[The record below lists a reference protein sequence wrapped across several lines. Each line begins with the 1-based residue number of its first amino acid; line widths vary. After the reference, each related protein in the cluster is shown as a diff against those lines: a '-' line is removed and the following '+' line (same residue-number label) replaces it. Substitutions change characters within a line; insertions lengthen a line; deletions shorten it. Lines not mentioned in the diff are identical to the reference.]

1 VKARELLSGLGL
13 PARDLSEVPDSE
25 KRFPD
30 GAQYRVEIP
39 SVEGPRVLEAVI
51 EEARRRGVQL
61 HRVSQGSGIML
72 LTDAEILEMCAM
84 AREAGLELSLF
95 VGPRASWETGAT
107 AISGAGK
114 VLGAQHRG
122 QDQLAYALED
132 VLRSVELGL
141 RGVLVADTGL
151 LWVIR
156 DLKEKGELPEDL
168 VVKVSV
174 QLAAANAAAV
184 KAMEGLGAGTYNV
197 PTDLSLA
204 QLAAIRAATSL
215 PLDVY
220 VEVPDDFGGFVRH
233 YEIPDL
239 VRVTSPVVVKFGLR
253 NAPNIYPSGTHL
265 EATAIALARER
276 VRRAEIG
283 LAMLKRYYPEAEAT
297 EKGTSFPG
305 IPVKTTVEEK
315 A

>member
-1 VKARELLSGLGL
+1 
-13 PARDLSEVPDSE
+13 
-25 KRFPD
+25 
-30 GAQYRVEIP
+30 
-39 SVEGPRVLEAVI
+39 
-51 EEARRRGVQL
+51 
-61 HRVSQGSGIML
+61 
-72 LTDAEILEMCAM
+72 M
-84 AREAGLELSLF
+84 AREENLELSLF
-95 VGPRASWETGAT
+95 VGPRASWETGA
-107 AISGAGK
+107 AAGSSAGK

-132 VLRSVELGL
+132 VLRGVELGL
-141 RGVLVADTGL
+141 RGVLVADAGL
-151 LWVIR
+151 MWVLR
-156 DLKEKGELPEDL
+156 DLKASGDLPEDL

-184 KAMEGLGAGTYNV
+184 KTMEDLGAGTYNT

-204 QLAAIRAATSL
+204 QLAAIRAASDV

-233 YEIPDL
+233 YEIPEL
-239 VRVTSPVVVKFGLR
+239 VRVASPVFVKFGLR

-265 EATAIALARER
+265 EATAIALGRER

-283 LAMLKRYYPEAEAT
+283 LSMLQRYYPEAVAT
-297 EKGTSFPG
+297 EKGTVFPG
-305 IPVKTTVEEK
+305 IPVHKSEVR

>member
-1 VKARELLSGLGL
+1 MKARELLSGLGL
-13 PARDLSEVPDSE
+13 PGRDLHHLPDSG

-51 EEARRRGVQL
+51 EEAERREVQI

-72 LTDAEILEMCAM
+72 LTDTEILEMCHM
-84 AREAGLELSLF
+84 AREAALELSLF

-107 AISGAGK
+107 AVSGAGK

-132 VLRSVELGL
+132 VLRGVSLGL
-141 RGVLVADTGL
+141 RGVLVADAGL
-151 LWVIR
+151 MWVLR
-156 DLKEKGELPEDL
+156 DLKAKGELPEDL

-174 QLAAANAAAV
+174 QLSAANAAAV
-184 KAMEGLGAGTYNV
+184 KAMEDLGADTYNV
-197 PTDLSLA
+197 PTDLGLA
-204 QLAAIRAATSL
+204 QLAAIRAAADL

-239 VRVTSPVVVKFGLR
+239 VRVASPVFVKFGLR
-253 NAPNIYPSGTHL
+253 NAPKIYPSGTHL
-265 EATAIALARER
+265 GGTGGALRRER
-276 VRRAEIG
+276 VRRAGIA
-283 LAMLKRYYPEAEAT
+283 LSMLERYYPGAKAT

-305 IPVKTTVEEK
+305 IPVEK
-315 A
+315 SEVSA

>member
-1 VKARELLSGLGL
+1 MRSHELLAGLGL
-13 PARDLSEVPDSE
+13 PEKDLYDLPDSG

-30 GAQYRVEIP
+30 GARYRVEIP
-39 SVEGPRVLEAVI
+39 SVEGPRVLEAVLD
-51 EEARRRGVQL
+51 EAEKRGVQL

-84 AREAGLELSLF
+84 SREAGLELSLF
-95 VGPRASWETGAT
+95 VGPRASWETGA
-107 AISGAGK
+107 ASVSSAGK

-132 VLRSVELGL
+132 VLRGVGLGL
-141 RGVLVADTGL
+141 RGVLVADAGL
-151 LWVIR
+151 LWVLR
-156 DLKEKGELPEDL
+156 DLKAKGELPEDL

-174 QLAAANAAAV
+174 QLSAANAAAV
-184 KAMEGLGAGTYNV
+184 KAMEDLGAGTYNT

-204 QLAAIRAATSL
+204 QLAAIRAVTDL

-220 VEVPDDFGGFVRH
+220 VEAPDDFGGFVRH

-239 VRVTSPVVVKFGLR
+239 VRVASPVFVKFGLR

-265 EATAIALARER
+265 EATAVALGRER

-283 LAMLKRYYPEAEAT
+283 LSMLDRYYPEAETT
-297 EKGTSFPG
+297 ERGAVYPG
-305 IPVKTTVEEK
+305 IPAKEGV
-315 A
+315 

>member
-1 VKARELLSGLGL
+1 MKAHDLLSSLGL
-13 PARDLSEVPDSE
+13 PARDLSELPDSE

-39 SVEGPRVLEAVI
+39 SVEGPRVLEAVLD
-51 EEARRRGVQL
+51 EARRREVQL
-61 HRVSQGSGIML
+61 HRISQGSGIML
-72 LTDAEILEMCAM
+72 LTDAEIREMCDM

-95 VGPRASWETGAT
+95 VGPRAAWETGAT

-132 VLRSVELGL
+132 VLRGVSLGL
-141 RGVLVADTGL
+141 RGVLVADAGL

-156 DLKEKGELPEDL
+156 DLKGRGELPEDL

-174 QLAAANAAAV
+174 QLSAANAAAV
-184 KAMEGLGAGTYNV
+184 KAMEDLGAGTYND

-204 QLAAIRAATSL
+204 QLAAIRAVTSL

-239 VRVTSPVVVKFGLR
+239 VRVASPVFVKFGLR

-265 EATAIALARER
+265 EATAVALGRER

-283 LAMLKRYYPEAEAT
+283 LSMLQRYYPGAE
-297 EKGTSFPG
+297 GTLPGASFPG
-305 IPVKTTVEEK
+305 IPVETTVRER

>member
-1 VKARELLSGLGL
+1 MKARELLSGLGL
-13 PARDLSEVPDSE
+13 PARDLAELPDSS

-39 SVEGPRVLEAVI
+39 SVEGPRVLEAVLD
-51 EEARRRGVQL
+51 EAQRRGVRL

-72 LTDAEILEMCAM
+72 LTDGEILEMCAM

-95 VGPRASWETGAT
+95 VGPRASWETGA
-107 AISGAGK
+107 AVISGAGK

-132 VLRSVELGL
+132 VLRGVSLGL
-141 RGVLVADTGL
+141 RGVLVADAGL
-151 LWVIR
+151 MWVIR
-156 DLKEKGELPEDL
+156 DLKEKGELPPDL

-174 QLAAANAAAV
+174 QLSAANAAAV
-184 KAMEGLGAGTYNV
+184 RAMEGLGAGTYNT
-197 PTDLSLA
+197 PTDLTLA
-204 QLAAIRAATSL
+204 QLAAIRAAVEL

-233 YEIPDL
+233 YEVPEL
-239 VRVTSPVVVKFGLR
+239 VRVASPVFVKAGLR

-265 EATAIALARER
+265 EATAVALGRER
-276 VRRAEIG
+276 VRRAQIA
-283 LAMLKRYYPEAEAT
+283 LSMLERYYPEAKAT
-297 EKGTSFPG
+297 EKGAAFPG
-305 IPVKTTVEEK
+305 IPVEK
-315 A
+315 SEVSA

>member
-1 VKARELLSGLGL
+1 
-13 PARDLSEVPDSE
+13 
-25 KRFPD
+25 
-30 GAQYRVEIP
+30 
-39 SVEGPRVLEAVI
+39 
-51 EEARRRGVQL
+51 
-61 HRVSQGSGIML
+61 ML
-72 LTDAEILEMCAM
+72 LTDGEILEMCAM

-132 VLRSVELGL
+132 VLRGVDLGL
-141 RGVLVADTGL
+141 RGVLVADAGL

-156 DLKEKGELPEDL
+156 DLKERGDLPQDL
-168 VVKVSV
+168 VLKVSV
-174 QLAAANAAAV
+174 
-184 KAMEGLGAGTYNV
+184 
-197 PTDLSLA
+197 

-239 VRVTSPVVVKFGLR
+239 VRVASPVVVKFGLR

-265 EATAIALARER
+265 EATAVALGKER

-283 LAMLKRYYPEAEAT
+283 LAMLERYYPEAEAT
-297 EKGTSFPG
+297 EKGTTFPG
-305 IPVKTTVEEK
+305 IPVETTVEEK

>member
-1 VKARELLSGLGL
+1 MKANELLSELGL
-13 PARDLSEVPDSE
+13 PARDLSELPDSE

-39 SVEGPRVLEAVI
+39 SVEGPRVLEAVL
-51 EEARRRGVQL
+51 EEAQRREVQL

-95 VGPRASWETGAT
+95 VGPRAAWETGAT
-107 AISGAGK
+107 AVSSAGK
-114 VLGAQHRG
+114 VIGAQHRG

-132 VLRSVELGL
+132 VLRGVALGL
-141 RGVLVADTGL
+141 RGVLVADAGL
-151 LWVIR
+151 LWVLR
-156 DLKEKGELPEDL
+156 DLKAKGALPEDL
-168 VVKVSV
+168 VLKVSV
-174 QLAAANAAAV
+174 QLSAANAAAV
-184 KAMEGLGAGTYNV
+184 KAMEDLGADTYNV

-204 QLAAIRAATSL
+204 QLAAIRAATYL

-239 VRVTSPVVVKFGLR
+239 VRVAPPVVVKFGLR

-265 EATAIALARER
+265 EATAVALAKER
-276 VRRAEIG
+276 VRRAQIG
-283 LAMLKRYYPEAEAT
+283 LSMLQRYYPEAKAT
-297 EKGTSFPG
+297 EKGASFPG
-305 IPVKTTVEEK
+305 IPTQPREVH

>member
-1 VKARELLSGLGL
+1 VKAHDLLSGLGL
-13 PARDLSEVPDSE
+13 PARDLSELPDSE
-25 KRFPD
+25 KCFPD

-51 EEARRRGVQL
+51 EEAQRRGVQL

-72 LTDAEILEMCAM
+72 LTDGEILEMCAM

-132 VLRSVELGL
+132 VLRGVDLGL
-141 RGVLVADTGL
+141 RGVLVADAGL

-156 DLKEKGELPEDL
+156 DLKERGDLPQDL
-168 VVKVSV
+168 VLKVSV

-184 KAMEGLGAGTYNV
+184 KAMESLGAGTYNV

-239 VRVTSPVVVKFGLR
+239 VRVASPVVVKFGLR

-265 EATAIALARER
+265 EATAVALGKER

-283 LAMLKRYYPEAEAT
+283 LAMLERYYPEAEAT
-297 EKGTSFPG
+297 EKGTTFPG
-305 IPVKTTVEEK
+305 IPVETTVEEK

>member
-1 VKARELLSGLGL
+1 MKAHDLLSSLGL
-13 PARDLSEVPDSE
+13 PARDLSDLPDSE

-39 SVEGPRVLEAVI
+39 SVEGPRVLEAVLD
-51 EEARRRGVQL
+51 EAQRRGVQL

-72 LTDAEILEMCAM
+72 LTDAEIREMCEM

-95 VGPRASWETGAT
+95 VGPRAAWETGAA

-122 QDQLAYALED
+122 QEQLAYALED
-132 VLRSVELGL
+132 VLRGVSLGL
-141 RGVLVADTGL
+141 RGVLVADAGL
-151 LWVIR
+151 LWVLR
-156 DLKEKGELPEDL
+156 DLKQRGELPEDL
-168 VVKVSV
+168 IVKVSV
-174 QLAAANAAAV
+174 QLSAANAAAV
-184 KAMEGLGAGTYNV
+184 SAMEDLGADTYNV

-204 QLAAIRAATSL
+204 QLAAIRATTSL

-239 VRVTSPVVVKFGLR
+239 VRVASPVFVKFGLR

-265 EATAIALARER
+265 EATAVAQGRER

-283 LAMLKRYYPEAEAT
+283 LSMLERYYPEAETTGDGA
-297 EKGTSFPG
+297 SFPG
-305 IPVKTTVEEK
+305 IPVATIVEEK
-315 A
+315 P

>member
-1 VKARELLSGLGL
+1 MKAHELLSNLGL
-13 PARDLSEVPDSE
+13 PARDLLELPGSD

-51 EEARRRGVQL
+51 EEAQRRGVQL

-72 LTDAEILEMCAM
+72 LTDAELLEMCAM

-107 AISGAGK
+107 ITSSAGK
-114 VLGAQHRG
+114 TLGAQHRG

-132 VLRSVELGL
+132 VLRGVGLGL
-141 RGVLVADTGL
+141 RGVLVADAGL
-151 LWVIR
+151 LWVLR
-156 DLKEKGELPEDL
+156 DLKARGDLPADF

-174 QLAAANAAAV
+174 QLAAANAAAI
-184 KAMEGLGAGTYNV
+184 KAMEDLGADTYNV

-204 QLAAIRAATSL
+204 QLAAMRAAADL
-215 PLDVY
+215 PFDVY

-239 VRVTSPVVVKFGLR
+239 VRVASPVFVKFGLR

-265 EATAIALARER
+265 EATAVALGRER

-283 LAMLKRYYPEAEAT
+283 LAMLERYYPEAGTT
-297 EKGTSFPG
+297 EKGAAFPG
-305 IPVKTTVEEK
+305 IPASAPVKEQ

>member
-1 VKARELLSGLGL
+1 MKANELLSGLGL
-13 PARDLSEVPDSE
+13 PGRDLHDLPDSE

-51 EEARRRGVQL
+51 EEADRREVQI

-72 LTDAEILEMCAM
+72 LTDAEILEMCHM
-84 AREAGLELSLF
+84 AREAALELSLF

-107 AISGAGK
+107 AVSGAGK

-132 VLRSVELGL
+132 VLRGVSLGL
-141 RGVLVADTGL
+141 RGVLVADAGL
-151 LWVIR
+151 LWVLK
-156 DLKEKGELPEDL
+156 DLKAKGELPEDL
-168 VVKVSV
+168 VLKVSV

-184 KAMEGLGAGTYNV
+184 KAMEDLGADTYNV

-204 QLAAIRAATSL
+204 QLAAIRAACDL

-220 VEVPDDFGGFVRH
+220 VEVPDDFGGFVQ
-233 YEIPDL
+233 
-239 VRVTSPVVVKFGLR
+239 
-253 NAPNIYPSGTHL
+253 
-265 EATAIALARER
+265 AL
-276 VRRAEIG
+276 
-283 LAMLKRYYPEAEAT
+283 
-297 EKGTSFPG
+297 
-305 IPVKTTVEEK
+305 
-315 A
+315 

>member
-1 VKARELLSGLGL
+1 MKANELLSELGL
-13 PARDLSEVPDSE
+13 PARDLSELPDSE

-39 SVEGPRVLEAVI
+39 SVEGPRVLEAVL
-51 EEARRRGVQL
+51 EEAQRREVQL

-72 LTDAEILEMCAM
+72 LTDAEISEMCAM
-84 AREAGLELSLF
+84 TREAGLELSLF
-95 VGPRASWETGAT
+95 VGPRAAWETGAT
-107 AISGAGK
+107 AVSSAGK
-114 VLGAQHRG
+114 VIGAQHRG

-132 VLRSVELGL
+132 VLRGVALGL
-141 RGVLVADTGL
+141 RGVLVADAGL
-151 LWVIR
+151 LWVLR
-156 DLKEKGELPEDL
+156 DLKAKGELPEDL
-168 VVKVSV
+168 VLKVSV
-174 QLAAANAAAV
+174 QLSAANAAAV
-184 KAMEGLGAGTYNV
+184 KAMEGLGADTYNV

-204 QLAAIRAATSL
+204 QLAAIRAAVDL

-239 VRVTSPVVVKFGLR
+239 VRVASPVVVKFGLR

-265 EATAIALARER
+265 EATAVALAKER
-276 VRRAEIG
+276 VRRAQIG
-283 LAMLKRYYPEAEAT
+283 LSMLQRYYPEAKAT
-297 EKGTSFPG
+297 EKGASFPG
-305 IPVKTTVEEK
+305 IPKQPSEVH

>member
-1 VKARELLSGLGL
+1 MKAHDLLSGLGL
-13 PARDLSEVPDSE
+13 PARDLSELPDSE
-25 KRFPD
+25 KCFPD

-51 EEARRRGVQL
+51 EEAQRRGVQL

-72 LTDAEILEMCAM
+72 LTDGEILEMCAM

-132 VLRSVELGL
+132 VLRGVDLGL
-141 RGVLVADTGL
+141 RGVLVADAGL

-156 DLKEKGELPEDL
+156 DLKERGDLPQDL
-168 VVKVSV
+168 VLKVSV

-184 KAMEGLGAGTYNV
+184 KAMESLGAGTYNV

-239 VRVTSPVVVKFGLR
+239 VRVASPVVVKFGLR

-265 EATAIALARER
+265 EATAVALGKER

-283 LAMLKRYYPEAEAT
+283 LAMLERYYPEAEAT
-297 EKGTSFPG
+297 EKGTTFPG
-305 IPVKTTVEEK
+305 IPVETTVEEK